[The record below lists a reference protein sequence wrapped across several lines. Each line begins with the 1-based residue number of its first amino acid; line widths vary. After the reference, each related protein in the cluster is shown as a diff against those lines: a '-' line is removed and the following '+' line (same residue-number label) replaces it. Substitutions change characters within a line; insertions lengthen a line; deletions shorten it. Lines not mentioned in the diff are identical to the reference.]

1 MQLDQNVIERAL
13 WLARYDDLEARGGL
27 EISNVFF

>member
-1 MQLDQNVIERAL
+1 MLLVQYVFESAL